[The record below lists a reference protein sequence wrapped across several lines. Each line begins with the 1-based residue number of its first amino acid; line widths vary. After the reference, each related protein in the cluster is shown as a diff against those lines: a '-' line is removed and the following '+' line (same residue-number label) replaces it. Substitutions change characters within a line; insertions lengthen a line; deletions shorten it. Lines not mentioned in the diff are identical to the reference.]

1 MNRKSSIIIIVMFI
15 VFVVTINVLNLVTE
29 DKHFSEAEN
38 RILAKKPSL
47 TWKSI
52 KNGRFTQRFEDYV
65 TDQFIFRDFW
75 VGLKSDSERLLLKQ
89 DNNDVFFGKDDYLL
103 EDFNKPK
110 EEIIDRNIA
119 NINYYAS
126 KLKDMKTYVLF
137 PPTSIKVNESRLP
150 PFATPYDELLTINRM
165 NNNLLNV
172 DFVDVYQS
180 LKDKNNEYLY
190 FRTDHHWTMRG
201 AYYAYEVLAKEMGIT
216 PIPLNEFHSKIV
228 TEEFYGTLYSKANN
242 YHVKPDY
249 IEVFTPIDN
258 TNVQV
263 DYVSENKS
271 SNSLYEEKHL
281 VTKDKYSYFLD
292 GNHPIVTIKSDVS
305 NGRKLMI
312 FKNSYAH
319 CLIPFLV
326 NHYEEIHIL
335 DLRFSKMNIY
345 DYISENNI
353 TETLFL
359 YDILNFSKET
369 SLNILNIK

>member
-1 MNRKSSIIIIVMFI
+1 MNRKSSITIIAMFI

-38 RILAKKPSL
+38 RILAKQPSL

-103 EDFNKPK
+103 ENFNKPK

-126 KLKDMKTYVLF
+126 KLKDMKTYVLL
-137 PPTSIKVNESRLP
+137 PPTSIKVNENRLP
-150 PFATPYDELLTINRM
+150 PFATPYDELLTINKM
-165 NNNLLNV
+165 KNNLLNV

-180 LKDKNNEYLY
+180 LKDKNDQYLY

-201 AYYAYEVLAKEMGIT
+201 AYYAYEVLGKEMGIK
-216 PIPLNEFHSKIV
+216 PIPMNEFDAKIV

-242 YHVKPDY
+242 YHIKPDY
-249 IEVFTPIDN
+249 IEVFTPAHK

-281 VTKDKYSYFLD
+281 DTKDKYSYFLD

-335 DLRFSKMNIY
+335 DLRFYKMNVY

-359 YDILNFSKET
+359 YDILNFSKDT

>member
-1 MNRKSSIIIIVMFI
+1 MFVI
-15 VFVVTINVLNLVTE
+15 FVVTINLLNVVTE
-29 DKHFSEAEN
+29 DRHFSESEN

-52 KNGRFTQRFEDYV
+52 KNGRFTQKFEDYV

-103 EDFNKPK
+103 ENYLKPK
-110 EEIIDRNIA
+110 KEVIDKNIA
-119 NINYYAS
+119 NINYYQS
-126 KLKDMKTYVLF
+126 KIQDMKTYVLL
-137 PPTSIKVNESRLP
+137 PPTSVKVNENKLP
-150 PFATPYDELLTINRM
+150 PFAAPYDELLTIDIIK
-165 NNNLLNV
+165 NNLMNV
-172 DFVDVYQS
+172 NFVDVYAS
-180 LKDKNNEYLY
+180 LEDKNDEYLY

-201 AYYAYEVLAKEMGIT
+201 AYYAYVLLAKEMGIT
-216 PIPLNEFHSKIV
+216 PIPINEFDTKIV
-228 TEEFYGTLYSKANN
+228 TEKFFGTLYSKANN
-242 YHVKPDY
+242 YHIKPDY
-249 IEVFTPIDN
+249 IEVFTPINN
-258 TNVQV
+258 TNVKV

-271 SNSLYEEKHL
+271 SNSLYEEEHL
-281 VTKDKYSYFLD
+281 GTKDKYSYFLD
-292 GNHPIVTIKSDVS
+292 GNHPIVTIKSDVT
-305 NGRKLMI
+305 NGRKLII

-335 DLRFSKMNIY
+335 DLRFYKLNVY

-359 YDILNFSKET
+359 YDILNFSKDS
-369 SLNILNIK
+369 SLNILNVK

>member
-1 MNRKSSIIIIVMFI
+1 MNRKSSITIIAMFI

-38 RILAKKPSL
+38 RILAKQPSL

-103 EDFNKPK
+103 EDFIKPK

-137 PPTSIKVNESRLP
+137 PPTSIKVNENRLP
-150 PFATPYDELLTINRM
+150 PFATPYDELLTINKM
-165 NNNLLNV
+165 KNNLLNV

-180 LKDKNNEYLY
+180 LKDKNDQYLY

-201 AYYAYEVLAKEMGIT
+201 AYYAYEVLGKEMGIK
-216 PIPLNEFHSKIV
+216 PIPMNEFDTKIV

-242 YHVKPDY
+242 YHIKPDY
-249 IEVFTPIDN
+249 IEVFTPAHK

-281 VTKDKYSYFLD
+281 DTKDKYSYFLD

-319 CLIPFLV
+319 CLIPFLA

-335 DLRFSKMNIY
+335 DLRFYKMNVY
-345 DYISENNI
+345 DYISEKNI

-359 YDILNFSKET
+359 YDILNFSKDI